1 MSIVEGAILV
11 DSYCIAALSGLGQSI
26 KLNAV
31 AEVSSVTASSFQDV
45 CMRDD

>member
-1 MSIVEGAILV
+1 M